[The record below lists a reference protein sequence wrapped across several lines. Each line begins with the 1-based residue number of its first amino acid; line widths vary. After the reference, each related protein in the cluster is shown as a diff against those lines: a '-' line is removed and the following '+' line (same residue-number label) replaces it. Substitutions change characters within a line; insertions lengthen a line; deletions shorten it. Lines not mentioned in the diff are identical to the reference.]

1 MFYQVSELAEAI
13 GAVERTLRDW
23 LVLGA
28 PHLRDEEHG
37 RVWISWTRIRRLG
50 GGDAQTKTK
59 PEIEGQR
66 GVMYEV

>member
-1 MFYQVSELAEAI
+1 MKTSNIKLPHSVIVKSPGLLPMFYQVSELAEAI

-37 RVWISWTRIRRLG
+37 RV
-50 GGDAQTKTK
+50 
-59 PEIEGQR
+59 
-66 GVMYEV
+66 